1 MISNTLTSLSLSL
14 SFLRRQLGQ
23 LIYTLVINPAFPASL
38 VTPLMAEQT
47 SIWPQESYRV
57 EKLIDIIA
65 DIRYSGMSESA
76 SNDSQLANLSYLD
89 LKVL

>member
-1 MISNTLTSLSLSL
+1 
-14 SFLRRQLGQ
+14 
-23 LIYTLVINPAFPASL
+23 
-38 VTPLMAEQT
+38 MAEQT